1 MPEAK
6 TEMMNKKKRGQ
17 ARLTAAMPNE
27 ALYVLDLEIK

>member
-6 TEMMNKKKRGQ
+6 AEMMNKKKRGQ

-27 ALYVLDLEIK
+27 ALA